1 MFLYGSQASYRCR
14 RLTGSMG
21 CLVLCCSHS
30 CLLWPCGDLSSHSLA
45 SMQHLRSSKIDAERI
60 IWPSCSTRW
69 WHPGVC
75 RQPYLPTGHPARRLP
90 RPQPLCPR
98 QLAATSPCCH
108 HGSQFHLAYATMQ
121 LQQLRAHCW
130 GLRIILVPRW
140 ASNCAA
146 H

>member
-21 CLVLCCSHS
+21 CLVLCCNHS

-75 RQPYLPTGHPARRLP
+75 RQPYC
-90 RPQPLCPR
+90 PLGTPLDASA
-98 QLAATSPCCH
+98 LASAAALVCTTATSPCCH

-130 GLRIILVPRW
+130 GLRIILAPRW